1 MQDFLIYL
9 FWPNPANAYYDSP
22 KAMALLVV
30 CGLLILAS
38 FGMSFWRKRMHDGIL
53 RKLSR
58 SWSVAAFWFGL
69 TGLVMVIA
77 RAEQIQFVSMRF
89 LWVLWLLVAAL
100 YLAFQ
105 IRLFRARYYQVLPT
119 VTKEDPMGKYLPGKK
134 K

>member
-22 KAMALLVV
+22 KAMALLIV
-30 CGLLILAS
+30 CGVLILAS
-38 FGMSFWRKRMHDGIL
+38 FGISFWRRRTHDGIL

-69 TGLVMVIA
+69 TGLVLVIA

-89 LWVLWLLVAAL
+89 LWVLWLLAAAL

-119 VTKEDPMGKYLPGKK
+119 VTKEDPMGKYLPKK